1 MSDDASERIRKEAQS
16 RVVPPRSTKDVDL
29 SNEEIFNV
37 YTKIRL
43 DNDSTNWML
52 LGYRDSPNE
61 LSVYGH
67 GSGGLEELKQ
77 ALVEEPL
84 FGYFSYVYGDTNR
97 SKFIFFSWLPE
108 SVGGMKKSR
117 VMGHRSAVD
126 AFFKYFHITISA
138 FQPSDLSQSLVEAK
152 LKAAGGA
159 DYGVGTGGGTRGE
172 QNFGGIKD
180 QAKNM
185 YLEKEKE
192 TNVSI
197 VYEKGPLTTTPCDLG
212 GRSFVAPSSEA
223 KKNLNM
229 TGNLDSAKI
238 KN

>member
-1 MSDDASERIRKEAQS
+1 MSDDASERIKKEAQS
-16 RVVPPRSTKDVDL
+16 RIVPPKSTKDADL
-29 SNEEIFNV
+29 SNEEILNV
-37 YTKIRL
+37 YTRMRN
-43 DNDSTNWML
+43 DNDTINWML
-52 LGYRDSPNE
+52 LGYKESQNE
-61 LSVYGH
+61 LSVYGF
-67 GSGGLEELKQ
+67 GEGGLEELKD

-84 FGYFSYVYGDTNR
+84 FGYFSHVYGDTNR
-97 SKFIFFSWLPE
+97 KKFIFLSWLPE

-117 VMGHRSAVD
+117 VMGHKAAVD

-138 FQPSDLSQSLVEAK
+138 FQKGDLAQSALEAR

-197 VYEKGPLTTTPCDLG
+197 VYEKGPLSTTPCDLG
-212 GRSFVAPSSEA
+212 GRAFVAPQSEA
-223 KKNLNM
+223 KKNLNL
-229 TGNLDSAKI
+229 TGNLDATKI